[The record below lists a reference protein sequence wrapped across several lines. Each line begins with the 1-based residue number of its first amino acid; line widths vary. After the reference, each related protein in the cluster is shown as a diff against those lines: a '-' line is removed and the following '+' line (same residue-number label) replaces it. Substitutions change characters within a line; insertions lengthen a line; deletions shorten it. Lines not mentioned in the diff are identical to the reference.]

1 MPNHAY
7 RAASAPSVVQRA
19 RNTRTGRKL
28 ERGGYLTVET
38 VTMWIVY
45 ALTLIGNAVIEG
57 GRVGGTTSADIA
69 YGVFTW
75 FTPAGYVFAIWSLI
89 YVAMVVWL
97 VAYTRTAPVRADRF
111 TMTSI
116 LFIASCALNVL
127 WLALWHFELVAV
139 SFIVILAEWLVLAAL
154 VGCVVGP
161 LGGAFG
167 LALNGANATRGA
179 HPWLLYLLPV
189 AGLVIVFL
197 YHRFDPDGGGST
209 NQIFVSVREHKPLTL
224 RTAPLIFVSTVAT
237 HLFGGSSGREGAAL
251 LLGGSVSGQ
260 LGRALRLE
268 NRDCRLMTMCGMA
281 GAFSAIFGTPLAA
294 TIFTLEVVDVGS
306 MQYAALLPCLVSALL
321 GVFISGKMGL
331 APEAFVLQAEAAP
344 TPDNLVRVI
353 ILGALLA
360 ALSIFF
366 CELLHVTPKLYRKF
380 FPNIYL
386 RVAAGGVLIIALT
399 RLLGTTDY
407 NGAGAAVIEAA
418 IDGEAVP
425 YAFLLKMLFTALTLG
440 AGFKGGEI
448 VPIFFTGATF
458 GCVAAPLLG
467 LPPQLG
473 AALGMVALFCG
484 CTNSPLASICLAIEV
499 FGGQCVSLFA
509 LACAVSYM
517 LSSYFSLYREQHFLH
532 SKLRIVG
539 VQRVHGH
546 WSETDAAHL
555 TTNDDGEN

>member
-1 MPNHAY
+1 MERIKRHL
-7 RAASAPSVVQRA
+7 RSAA
-19 RNTRTGRKL
+19 
-28 ERGGYLTVET
+28 GYL
-38 VTMWIVY
+38 
-45 ALTLIGNAVIEG
+45 
-57 GRVGGTTSADIA
+57 
-69 YGVFTW
+69 
-75 FTPAGYVFAIWSLI
+75 
-89 YVAMVVWL
+89 L
-97 VAYTRTAPVRADRF
+97 V
-111 TMTSI
+111 
-116 LFIASCALNVL
+116 CAK
-127 WLALWHFELVAV
+127 WLA
-139 SFIVILAEWLVLAAL
+139 LAAL

-161 LGGAFG
+161 LGAAFG
-167 LALNGANATRGA
+167 LALNWANATRA
-179 HPWLLYLLPV
+179 AQPWLLYLLPA

-197 YHRFDPDGGGST
+197 YEHLDPDGGGST
-209 NQIFVSVREHKPLTL
+209 NQVFVSVREHKPLTL
-224 RTAPLIFVSTVAT
+224 RTAPLIFASTVMT

-260 LGRALRLE
+260 LGKVLHLE

-306 MQYAALLPCLVSALL
+306 MQYAALLPCLLSALL
-321 GVFISGKMGL
+321 GVFISGQMGL
-331 APEAFVLQAEAAP
+331 FALQAGADA
-344 TPDNLVRVI
+344 TPLNLVRVI
-353 ILGALLA
+353 VLGALLA

-407 NGAGAAVIEAA
+407 NGTGAAVIEAA

-499 FGGQCVSLFA
+499 FGGQCISLFA

-539 VQRVHGH
+539 VQRVHGK
-546 WSETDAAHL
+546 WAETDGTHFC
-555 TTNDDGEN
+555 TNADGEN

>member
-1 MPNHAY
+1 MERIKRHL
-7 RAASAPSVVQRA
+7 RSAA
-19 RNTRTGRKL
+19 
-28 ERGGYLTVET
+28 GYL
-38 VTMWIVY
+38 
-45 ALTLIGNAVIEG
+45 AV
-57 GRVGGTTSADIA
+57 
-69 YGVFTW
+69 
-75 FTPAGYVFAIWSLI
+75 
-89 YVAMVVWL
+89 
-97 VAYTRTAPVRADRF
+97 
-111 TMTSI
+111 
-116 LFIASCALNVL
+116 CAK
-127 WLALWHFELVAV
+127 
-139 SFIVILAEWLVLAAL
+139 WLVLAAL

-167 LALNGANATRGA
+167 LALNWANATRGA

-189 AGLVIVFL
+189 AGLVIIFL

-209 NQIFVSVREHKPLTL
+209 NQIFVSVREQKPLTL

-399 RLLGTTDY
+399 KLLDTTDY

-418 IDGEAVP
+418 IDGKAVP

>member
-1 MPNHAY
+1 MINAFYKKYQKHFDVSENNFAHFVMWSCGGICIGFVIGLVGIAFHLALEWATEFRTAHPMLLWLLPFGGLAIVLAY
-7 RAASAPSVVQRA
+7 RLAGQE
-19 RNTRTGRKL
+19 KD
-28 ERGGYLTVET
+28 RGT
-38 VTMWIVY
+38 
-45 ALTLIGNAVIEG
+45 N
-57 GRVGGTTSADIA
+57 
-69 YGVFTW
+69 
-75 FTPAGYVFAIWSLI
+75 
-89 YVAMVVWL
+89 
-97 VAYTRTAPVRADRF
+97 
-111 TMTSI
+111 
-116 LFIASCALNVL
+116 FI
-127 WLALWHFELVAV
+127 LVAV
-139 SFIVILAEWLVLAAL
+139 R
-154 VGCVVGP
+154 
-161 LGGAFG
+161 
-167 LALNGANATRGA
+167 ANEA
-179 HPWLLYLLPV
+179 V
-189 AGLVIVFL
+189 
-197 YHRFDPDGGGST
+197 
-209 NQIFVSVREHKPLTL
+209 TL
-224 RTAPLIFVSTVAT
+224 RTAPLIFFSTVVT
-237 HLFGGSSGREGAAL
+237 HLLGGSAGREGAAL
-251 LLGGSVSGQ
+251 QLGGSIASSFGRIFQ
-260 LGRALRLE
+260 LNEREGRI
-268 NRDCRLMTMCGMA
+268 MTMCGMA

-399 RLLGTTDY
+399 KLLDTTDY

-555 TTNDDGEN
+555 TTNGDGEN

>member
-1 MPNHAY
+1 MERIKRHL
-7 RAASAPSVVQRA
+7 RSAA
-19 RNTRTGRKL
+19 
-28 ERGGYLTVET
+28 GYL
-38 VTMWIVY
+38 
-45 ALTLIGNAVIEG
+45 AV
-57 GRVGGTTSADIA
+57 
-69 YGVFTW
+69 
-75 FTPAGYVFAIWSLI
+75 
-89 YVAMVVWL
+89 
-97 VAYTRTAPVRADRF
+97 
-111 TMTSI
+111 
-116 LFIASCALNVL
+116 CAK
-127 WLALWHFELVAV
+127 
-139 SFIVILAEWLVLAAL
+139 WLVLAAL

-167 LALNGANATRGA
+167 LALNWANATRGA
-179 HPWLLYLLPV
+179 HSWLLYLLPV

-399 RLLGTTDY
+399 KLLGTTDY

-448 VPIFFTGATF
+448 VPVLFIGSTF
-458 GCVAAPLLG
+458 GAAGSAAAAGRGAGHGCAVLRLHQQPAGVHLPCHRGIRRTVRLAVCAGMRGFLHAVELFQPL
-467 LPPQLG
+467 PR
-473 AALGMVALFCG
+473 AALPAF
-484 CTNSPLASICLAIEV
+484 
-499 FGGQCVSLFA
+499 Q
-509 LACAVSYM
+509 
-517 LSSYFSLYREQHFLH
+517 
-532 SKLRIVG
+532 
-539 VQRVHGH
+539 
-546 WSETDAAHL
+546 AAHRRRAAGTRPL
-555 TTNDDGEN
+555 VRDGRRTPEHKRRRRKLEN